1 MWVVVLLVLGAA
13 ASQAS
18 AEQTVLC
25 GRELAKAHSMYC
37 YGIDPF
43 PAEAVEPSFSALPI
57 GDSKFLPKIPERFA
71 FRTRRTAEARFASA
85 NRANLVEACCLKPCH
100 VTELLNHC

>member
-1 MWVVVLLVLGAA
+1 MWVVVFLLLGAA
-13 ASQAS
+13 ASQVS

-43 PAEAVEPSFSALPI
+43 PAEAVESSFSSLPI
-57 GDSKFLPKIPERFA
+57 GDSKWLPEIPERFA
-71 FRTRRTAEARFASA
+71 FRARRTAGARLASS
-85 NRANLVEACCLKPCH
+85 NLVEACCLKPCH

>member
-1 MWVVVLLVLGAA
+1 MWVVVLLLLGAA

-43 PAEAVEPSFSALPI
+43 PAEADEPSFSSLPI
-57 GDSKFLPKIPERFA
+57 GDSKFLPKIPERFL
-71 FRTRRTAEARFASA
+71 FRARRAQLASS
-85 NRANLVEACCLKPCH
+85 NLVEACCLKPCH
-100 VTELLNHC
+100 VNELLNHC

>member
-1 MWVVVLLVLGAA
+1 MWVVVLLLLGAA

-18 AEQTVLC
+18 AEQTILC
-25 GRELAKAHSMYC
+25 GRELVKAHSMYC

-43 PAEAVEPSFSALPI
+43 PAEAVDSNVSSLPL
-57 GDSKFLPKIPERFA
+57 DPKFLPKIPERFT
-71 FRTRRTAEARFASA
+71 FRARRATGTLLTS
-85 NRANLVEACCLKPCH
+85 NLIEACCSKPCH